1 MALAAM
7 AVLEGQGGSER
18 TRSESETT
26 TTVDVSERDPARV
39 HTINAAIGDGGH
51 SRCRKRWRDNDHAFT
66 LLFHGH
72 RHGGPGRLDGTAYL
86 QHGGKSQTN
95 PHQKPKARRR
105 NGG

>member
-51 SRCRKRWRDNDHAFT
+51 SRSRKRWRDNNQAFS

-72 RHGGPGRLDGTAYL
+72 RHGGPGRLDGTDGRLGTA
-86 QHGGKSQTN
+86 GTVGTVRTRKC
-95 PHQKPKARRR
+95 A
-105 NGG
+105 